1 MALQSIMY
9 TIKYTLL
16 FFAEL
21 RAIVI
26 KSEIISRQL
35 YMYNDL
41 VSRLTGVGN
50 ARVVRERRRRVELCP
65 GRKKY

>member
-9 TIKYTLL
+9 TIKYILL

-41 VSRLTGVGN
+41 VSRLY
-50 ARVVRERRRRVELCP
+50 R
-65 GRKKY
+65 GR